1 MASLQARHTRACAT
15 RKPWTPFAVA
25 TIGCTCQ
32 GGPTYYVVVREGV
45 KLHRERVG
53 KNRKTAERALT
64 KIQAQTD
71 DGAYVPQLNIRFKA
85 WGDQWRRSL
94 RKPKEN
100 TRRGYASTI
109 VYAKKAFGEKDV
121 RRIGTADI
129 CRFLELLRAEKV
141 GESTQAK
148 HLRVLGAC
156 FNSAI
161 AHGYAARNPVRD
173 LPRSER
179 PAHRKR
185 DESAYFTNEEL
196 PRLFSEIPGGPYR
209 TLFLVALKT
218 GMRQGELLALRWRN
232 VTLQGS
238 RIHVRESWTDRRLGE
253 TKNRES
259 RDVHLSPEVV
269 ELLGAWWGDC
279 GRPVDDK
286 LVFPGDTV
294 TGFMNPQTI
303 LRRELYPAMARAGIP
318 REGPTGAKR
327 TFHSFRHTFAKV
339 AIESG
344 RPITWLSRHL
354 GHSSLNVTTET
365 YGHIEDRV
373 RQQEALQ
380 MEGVF
385 AV

>member
-161 AHGYAARNPVRD
+161 AHG
-173 LPRSER
+173 
-179 PAHRKR
+179 
-185 DESAYFTNEEL
+185 
-196 PRLFSEIPGGPYR
+196 
-209 TLFLVALKT
+209 
-218 GMRQGELLALRWRN
+218 
-232 VTLQGS
+232 
-238 RIHVRESWTDRRLGE
+238 
-253 TKNRES
+253 
-259 RDVHLSPEVV
+259 
-269 ELLGAWWGDC
+269 
-279 GRPVDDK
+279 
-286 LVFPGDTV
+286 
-294 TGFMNPQTI
+294 
-303 LRRELYPAMARAGIP
+303 
-318 REGPTGAKR
+318 
-327 TFHSFRHTFAKV
+327 
-339 AIESG
+339 
-344 RPITWLSRHL
+344 
-354 GHSSLNVTTET
+354 
-365 YGHIEDRV
+365 
-373 RQQEALQ
+373 
-380 MEGVF
+380 
-385 AV
+385 